1 MGVAGAGL
9 GQALAER
16 VLVLDGGLATELEA
30 AGHDLSDELWSARLL
45 RDDPDA
51 ITAVHRAW
59 VAAGADVLIT
69 ASYQASFEGFGRVGV
84 PPEETTE
91 LLRRS
96 VSLARAA
103 SPADRQVWVAGSI
116 GPYGA
121 TLADGSEYRGRYGRG
136 IDELAEFHRRR
147 MTALTGARPDVLAL
161 ETVPDVLEARALL
174 KAAEDL
180 PDDLPVWLSYTI
192 DGDHT
197 RAGQP
202 LDEAFELVTG
212 VDRVIAVGVNC
223 CRPEDVTPAIKVAS
237 AVTGKPVVAYP
248 NSGEGWD
255 AAAGRWCGPATFSAA
270 RVGEWIDAGA
280 RLIGG
285 CCRVGPDQI
294 AALRHALS
302 TA

>member
-1 MGVAGAGL
+1 MKIPN
-9 GQALAER
+9 EK
-16 VLVLDGGLATELEA
+16 A
-30 AGHDLSDELWSARLL
+30 AIPSARGRILVSAHHL
-45 RDDPDA
+45 FYA
-51 ITAVHRAW
+51 EGIRA
-59 VAAGADVLIT
+59 
-69 ASYQASFEGFGRVGV
+69 
-84 PPEETTE
+84 
-91 LLRRS
+91 
-96 VSLARAA
+96 
-103 SPADRQVWVAGSI
+103 
-116 GPYGA
+116 
-121 TLADGSEYRGRYGRG
+121 
-136 IDELAEFHRRR
+136 
-147 MTALTGARPDVLAL
+147 
-161 ETVPDVLEARALL
+161 
-174 KAAEDL
+174 
-180 PDDLPVWLSYTI
+180 
-192 DGDHT
+192 
-197 RAGQP
+197 
-202 LDEAFELVTG
+202 TG